1 MPWKGSK
8 NHSNNRVPPWDGSST
23 AFEIPANPMDRF
35 RRSKK
40 QAQQVLEADFPSP
53 SFFYPVP
60 SCKKFTPS
68 FTWCWNILKHGHFG
82 VMCWNV
88 LKHGKSF
95 PWSPMLKHDL
105 PGVNLLY
112 RSIQRAQSSRSRG
125 WVWRLA
131 ESEAPDVD
139 FLAVVT
145 VTLISDHFEH

>member
-1 MPWKGSK
+1 MCPEKDPKITPTRGYHLEMVVVQPS
-8 NHSNNRVPPWDGSST
+8 
-23 AFEIPANPMDRF
+23 RF
-35 RRSKK
+35 QPIQWSKK
-40 QAQQVLEADFPSP
+40 QAQQVLQADFPSP

-125 WVWRLA
+125 WGWRLA